1 MGRRPRCKN
10 DSNVVRLYDPIAR
23 SRTVRTLVA
32 NATTSLRSATL
43 TATTVLEILMDVEM
57 LRADCARCAGL
68 CCVVL
73 AFDRSA
79 LFAEDKPAGTPC
91 IHLGSDCRCRIHA
104 SRKQRGYA
112 GCVSYDC
119 LGAGQRA
126 TALLIGCA
134 ATAVEQFE
142 VFAAIHRQ
150 HELLT
155 LLHAADALPLSLE
168 HRVRREALLQQTE
181 AADMLSAAGRR
192 TFLAG
197 PLPGEV
203 RTFLSQ
209 LRSYVD
215 DRHRSDR
222 LAGPRRQ
229 LPV

>member
-10 DSNVVRLYDPIAR
+10 DSNVVRLYGPIAR
-23 SRTVRTLVA
+23 SRTIRTLVA

-43 TATTVLEILMDVEM
+43 TATTVLEILMDVAM

-155 LLHAADALPLSLE
+155 LLHAAGPASKRQACRPSTPVAGLVPGYTGAVPAHCSCSSGRVSYSLPSC
-168 HRVRREALLQQTE
+168 RKVAT
-181 AADMLSAAGRR
+181 SAGW
-192 TFLAG
+192 L
-197 PLPGEV
+197 
-203 RTFLSQ
+203 
-209 LRSYVD
+209 D
-215 DRHRSDR
+215 
-222 LAGPRRQ
+222 
-229 LPV
+229 